1 MGHPVIVLG
10 ASGYGGL
17 ELLRLLDG
25 HSGMRVVGAA
35 ASTRVGDPVGG
46 LLPHASSY
54 EGMGFV
60 SVEEAMAADAEL
72 VFSSLPHGQSASIFG
87 EGAGAKVV
95 DVSGDFRLKGPSLYE
110 QWHGEPHPNPESL
123 EEWVYGLTELR
134 REEIRN
140 ASRVADPG
148 CYAAA
153 AVLALAPL
161 VEAGFIDPNWIH
173 VDAKSGISGAGRAG
187 GEGFGFAEAAENA
200 RPYSVTGHKHI
211 PEIEQ
216 ELSALAGS
224 EVEITF
230 VPHLVPMSRG
240 LLVTCAARL
249 TREVSSAELI
259 EALRERFRGEPFV
272 RVLGEDALPE
282 TKRLSGTNTAEVT
295 ARADPRTGVVLAM
308 AALDNLG
315 KGAAGQAV
323 QNANLM
329 LGFEETTGLA
339 TQGLVP

>member
-1 MGHPVIVLG
+1 VGHPVMVLG

-25 HSGMRVVGAA
+25 HPGMRVVAAA

-54 EGMGFV
+54 EGMSFV
-60 SVEEAMAADAEL
+60 SVEEAMAVDAEL

-87 EGAGAKVV
+87 RGLGKKVV
-95 DVSGDFRLKGPSLYE
+95 DVSGDFRLRDPLLYE
-110 QWHGEPHPNPESL
+110 KWHRESHPHPDSL
-123 EEWVYGLTELR
+123 AEWAYGLTELR
-134 REEIRN
+134 REEIRE
-140 ASRVADPG
+140 ADRVADPG

-153 AVLALAPL
+153 AILALSPL
-161 VEAGFIDPNWIH
+161 VEAGVVDTSWIH
-173 VDAKSGISGAGRAG
+173 IDAKSGISGAGRAG

-200 RPYSVTGHKHI
+200 RPYTVTGHKHI

-259 EALRERFRGEPFV
+259 EAMRERFRGEPFV
-272 RVLGEDALPE
+272 RVLDKDVLPE

-295 ARADPRTGVVLAM
+295 ARADPRTGVALAM

-329 LGFEETTGLA
+329 LGFGETTGLA